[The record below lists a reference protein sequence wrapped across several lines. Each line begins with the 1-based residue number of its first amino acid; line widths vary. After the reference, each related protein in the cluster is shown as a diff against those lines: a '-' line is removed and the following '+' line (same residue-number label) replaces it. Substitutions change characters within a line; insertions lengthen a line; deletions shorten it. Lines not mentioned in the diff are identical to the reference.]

1 MASYL
6 WLFLATL
13 SVFICISDV
22 KNRHIS
28 NFNCVCIF
36 VLCLLIFIN
45 NCDYLSIINS
55 CLVLICGFML
65 NRFSMIG
72 GGDAKLL
79 FAFSIAIAPNYL
91 LLTIMLII
99 FVGGLQAAIL
109 ILFSWFKREPYTRG
123 VPYGFAICIGSL
135 FGIAASI

>member
-13 SVFICISDV
+13 SVFICISDL
-22 KNRHIS
+22 KIRHIS

-45 NCDYLSIINS
+45 NYDYLSIINS
-55 CLVLICGFML
+55 SLVLICGFML
-65 NRFSMIG
+65 NRFNMMG

-79 FAFSIAIAPNYL
+79 FAFSIAISPSYL
-91 LLTIMLII
+91 LLTIMVIVFI
-99 FVGGLQAAIL
+99 GGLQAAIL
-109 ILFSWFKREPYTRG
+109 ILFSWYKKEPYTRG
-123 VPYGFAICIGSL
+123 VPYGFAICVGAL

>member
-1 MASYL
+1 
-6 WLFLATL
+6 
-13 SVFICISDV
+13 
-22 KNRHIS
+22 
-28 NFNCVCIF
+28 
-36 VLCLLIFIN
+36 
-45 NCDYLSIINS
+45 
-55 CLVLICGFML
+55 
-65 NRFSMIG
+65 MIG